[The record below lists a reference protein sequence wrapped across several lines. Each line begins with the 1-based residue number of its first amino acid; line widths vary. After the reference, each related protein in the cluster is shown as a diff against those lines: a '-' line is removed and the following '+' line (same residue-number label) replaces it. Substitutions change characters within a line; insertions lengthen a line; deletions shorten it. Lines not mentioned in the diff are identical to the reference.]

1 MGKSKVFIKEERK
14 ESKDILPTAA
24 YTGENPIAR

>member
-1 MGKSKVFIKEERK
+1 MGKSEVFIKEERK

-24 YTGENPIAR
+24 FTGANPVAR